1 MNQGPAHFHHL
12 PNSKQAIR
20 QHNKAEQKPADM
32 KHFDTAKKSASHEND
47 LLKLQ
52 AQQANKL
59 EKEATKMALDAANK

>member
-20 QHNKAEQKPADM
+20 QHNKLDQKPADV
-32 KHFDTAKKSASHEND
+32 KHFDPSKKSTAHEND

-52 AQQANKL
+52 VQQAHKL
-59 EKEATKMALDAANK
+59 EKESTKMALDAAKK